1 MNKKRIILVY
11 FTLVFMTY
19 VLDLMT
25 TVIGLGVGA
34 VENNPIA
41 YSIFTMSPMSN
52 IIGIFLFILFWAV
65 SMLCLVEIVYYVYKK
80 LFEEN
85 LKVYTTFLLTGLLI
99 VLYNSTLAIVNNLN
113 VIWSM
118 KGG

>member
-1 MNKKRIILVY
+1 MNKKRIILSY
-11 FTLVFMTY
+11 FILIFMAY
-19 VLDLMT
+19 VLDLIT
-25 TVIGLGVGA
+25 TIIGLNLGA

-52 IIGIFLFILFWAV
+52 IIGIFLFILFWAI
-65 SMLCLVEIVYYVYKK
+65 SMLCLVEIVYCVYRK

-85 LKVYTTFLLTGLLI
+85 LRVYSTFLLTGLLI

-113 VIWSM
+113 VILNFI
-118 KGG
+118 GG